1 MNSDKEYLR
10 VIKELFEAFTQRGD
24 IEPLLEAVSDDV
36 QIRLTIADGTPL
48 SGVFH
53 GRAGVRQYFERNA
66 ETVQTSE
73 FDILNYLSGGDQV
86 AVVGRETLTVIR
98 SGSVFKNSDWV
109 TLFTFRDGKVVQ
121 ILVVED
127 TSGIVAAYR

>member
-1 MNSDKEYLR
+1 MTSDKDYLR
-10 VIKELFEAFTQRGD
+10 IIKELFEAFAQRGD

-36 QIRLTIADGTPL
+36 QLRLTIADGTPL

-53 GRAGVRQYFERNA
+53 GRAGIRQYFERNA
-66 ETVQTSE
+66 ETVTTSE
-73 FDILNYLSGGDQV
+73 FDILSYLSGGNQV
-86 AVVGRETLTVIR
+86 AVVGRESLTVIR

-109 TLFTFRDGKVVQ
+109 TLFTFKDDKIAQV
-121 ILVVED
+121 LVVED

>member
-10 VIKELFEAFTQRGD
+10 IIKELFEAFTQRGD